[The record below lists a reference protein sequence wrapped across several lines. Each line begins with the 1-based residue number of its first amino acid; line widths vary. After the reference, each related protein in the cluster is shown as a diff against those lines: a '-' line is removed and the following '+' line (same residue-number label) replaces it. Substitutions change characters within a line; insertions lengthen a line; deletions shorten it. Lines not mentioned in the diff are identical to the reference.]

1 MMRQFRENTVNPT
14 ARKKSRQKRTHL
26 RLRKEVDPFLG
37 DDGKSND
44 DSEPVTM
51 GLDLIDVLF
60 SMFDIRGHIPDSH
73 RVEAEAMPVAIG
85 KQLLVVTAGVTGLT
99 LVVAPLAAMVW
110 LAIRYL

>member
-1 MMRQFRENTVNPT
+1 
-14 ARKKSRQKRTHL
+14 
-26 RLRKEVDPFLG
+26 
-37 DDGKSND
+37 
-44 DSEPVTM
+44 M
-51 GLDLIDVLF
+51 GLNLIDVLF

-73 RVEAEAMPVAIG
+73 RVEAETMPVAIG

>member
-14 ARKKSRQKRTHL
+14 ARKKSRQKRTRL

-37 DDGKSND
+37 DDRKPND